1 MGNDIEIKVKVT
13 NGTGTG
19 LASVNSSLQT
29 LKTRADNAATAVTRL
44 RTATANAITLT
55 TKLDDQ
61 TTAGMAALKEAVLD
75 LQTTPRIDLE
85 VGLRDH
91 TAPPL
96 AEIQQ
101 GMATLRATP
110 RVDLEVGLDDQTATG
125 LTAVRTAVQDLR
137 GESPVRLDVTFDG
150 QTGEITAAAQAMR
163 DLKGDA
169 SGAGT
174 ALSTLTL
181 RSTAAAAAL
190 DLLKDSAEGASRAL
204 RTLRGRAAA
213 AAAAMG
219 DLRTSTTGAS
229 TSLRSFNTR
238 AQTSDTRLGALSDRS
253 RTLRGD
259 MDDLD
264 GSLRRV
270 GSRMGALRG
279 NLGSVGSSAGRSG
292 GGMDNLRKGALLL
305 APALIPIAASLVP
318 IAAGAAAAGA
328 GLAVLG
334 LAVGGQVKAM
344 MDASAAQTKYEK
356 AVREHGR
363 ASEQATKAEAAY
375 LAELKEMP
383 AATREAAAATGIL
396 KKEYGDWSDALAA
409 DTMPVVT
416 KSMGA
421 FGALLPKLTPLV
433 RGTATELD
441 NLITVGAGGIQTPG
455 FERFMDKLADWS
467 QGALAR
473 ATLGLVR
480 LSQATDSGEIGKDAA
495 EFMDFVRESGPVVG
509 ETLGNLARALTHL
522 VVAAS
527 DTGVG
532 LLSLVNALAQLV
544 NAVPTNVLSTLLGL
558 YTGIRLVSLAAAG
571 LAAVTGSAA
580 VARLGAYFAIM
591 RAAGVGT
598 TLRATAASMTAM
610 QKAGVGL
617 AVLAVAAIGVKQL
630 ADNARGAPPD
640 VDKLSTS
647 LKNLAISG
655 KATGEFKKTFGDM
668 DGLVKKVRELGK
680 ATKEEDEYV
689 KSFGNS
695 GIGPLDDFRRSV
707 HSLFDDFK
715 DGKGSA
721 KALAQDFESLD
732 ASLADLA
739 GSGHSKEAAAGFAD
753 IKNALLESGMSAG
766 EIGKL
771 FPEYTAA
778 VADLAAEQRL
788 TAAGMGVFGEQA
800 IAVQGKLEA
809 QKQSAD
815 GLRQSIEALNAV
827 NRAGLTGMIGF
838 EAAIDAAAKATK
850 DAAKGDAEH
859 GKALSMKNG
868 DLDLNTKRSRDA
880 ATALIDLAT
889 KTGEA
894 AASARESGAS
904 WEKVNGVYA
913 RGRRELIKQAQAM
926 GLGKDEARAYADSI
940 LKIPSGKTTR
950 LKMAS
955 EDATRDL
962 QAFNSA
968 VKRTPGSKSVT
979 LKTLS
984 KSAEQILQNFGYK
997 VRRLPDGS
1005 VTVTAA
1011 TGGALRGIG
1020 NVAAYLRGL
1029 RDRTVTVTT
1038 RHLVV
1043 STGEA
1048 RRKDLKAGHYATGGR
1063 VRGYASGGEVQAI
1076 PEGGYVQGPGSGTSD
1091 SILAL
1096 LGSGA
1101 RARVSNTEYVLQA
1114 SAVRKY
1120 GVGMLDALNAGRL
1133 RIAGYAKGGLV
1144 TKAAKERARRQEAAK
1159 RARALEMEA
1168 RSGARGDLTVSHFGR
1183 AAGRTVS
1190 EFGAALGR
1198 PDGLSQL
1205 VSALNSWRGVI
1216 MKATHGRQER
1226 ALLKQLDSV
1235 GKSLIK
1241 HERSLSKVNGELD
1254 KAKSK
1259 LSDLKNAASQLA
1271 ASVKSNVLSSA
1282 NITRGASGDG
1292 LVTTASVMGG
1302 LIDSRDKSTAFDQAL
1317 KDLVAR
1323 GLSKDFITQI
1333 GEAGVDGGGLETAT
1347 ALLGASSS
1355 EIRSMN
1361 QLQAEITK
1369 AATSA
1374 GKTTAN
1380 AVYGAQ
1386 IKAQE
1391 KLVRNLTT
1399 QQTKLEK
1406 AMAKL
1411 AAVMEKSIE
1420 KAFGKK
1426 AAGGIVGAAA
1436 SGGIRGGLTLVGEE
1450 GPEIARLPVGSRV
1463 YPTGASRRM
1472 AWDSML
1478 NTPQRPTAPAGRY
1491 AGGGTAPQQPVV
1503 VLQTIQ
1509 LDGKVIAR
1517 QIFDPMRD
1525 EVLRRSGGDVQKALG
1540 RRNGNG

>member
-1 MGNDIEIKVKVT
+1 MGNDIEIRVRVANDTAGGVAAVNT
-13 NGTGTG
+13 N
-19 LASVNSSLQT
+19 L
-29 LKTRADNAATAVTRL
+29 RDL
-44 RTATANAITLT
+44 RTNARDAGQALNTLS
-55 TKLDDQ
+55 
-61 TTAGMAALKEAVLD
+61 A
-75 LQTTPRIDLE
+75 RS
-85 VGLRDH
+85 
-91 TAPPL
+91 
-96 AEIQQ
+96 
-101 GMATLRATP
+101 
-110 RVDLEVGLDDQTATG
+110 
-125 LTAVRTAVQDLR
+125 LT
-137 GESPVRLDVTFDG
+137 
-150 QTGEITAAAQAMR
+150 TAAALR
-163 DLKGDA
+163 
-169 SGAGT
+169 
-174 ALSTLTL
+174 TLGE
-181 RSTAAAAAL
+181 AAQN
-190 DLLKDSAEGASRAL
+190 ASREL

-213 AAAAMG
+213 AAASMG
-219 DLRTSTTGAS
+219 DLRTSTTGAGN
-229 TSLRSFNTR
+229 SLRTFNTR
-238 AQTSDTRLGALSDRS
+238 ANTAGTRVGELSDRT
-253 RTLRGD
+253 RTLRGN
-259 MDDLD
+259 MDELD
-264 GSLRRV
+264 DSLRRA
-270 GSRMGALRG
+270 GSSMGGLRG
-279 NLGSVGSSAGRSG
+279 RLGTLSTSAGGSG
-292 GGMDNLRKGALLL
+292 GASGSMNNLRKGALLL
-305 APALIPIAASLVP
+305 APALIPVAASLVP

-334 LAVGGQVKAM
+334 LALGGQVKSM
-344 MDASAAQTKYEK
+344 MEASAAQTKYEK

-363 ASEQATKAEAAY
+363 ASEQATKAEADY
-375 LAELKEMP
+375 LATLKEMP
-383 AATREAAAATGIL
+383 PATREAAAATGIL
-396 KKEYGDWSDALAA
+396 KKEYGDWSDLLAK

-416 KSMGA
+416 KSMGL
-421 FGALLPKLTPLV
+421 FGALLPRLTPLV

-480 LSQATDSGEIGKDAA
+480 FSQALDGGKVGGDVG
-495 EFMDFVRESGPVVG
+495 EFMDFVRESGPMVG

-544 NAVPTNVLSTLLGL
+544 NAVPTNVLSALLGL
-558 YTGIRLVSLAAAG
+558 YTGIRLVSMAAAG
-571 LAAVTGSAA
+571 LAAVTGGAA

-610 QKAGVGL
+610 QRAGVGL

-630 ADNARGAPPD
+630 ADSARGAPPD

-689 KSFGNS
+689 KSFGSS

-707 HSLFDDFK
+707 HSLFDDFR
-715 DGKGSA
+715 DGEGSA

-732 ASLADLA
+732 SSLAELA
-739 GSGHSKEAAAGFAD
+739 GSGHSKEAAKGFAD
-753 IKNALLESGMSAG
+753 IKAALLESGMSAG

-771 FPEYTAA
+771 FPEYKAA
-778 VADLAAEQRL
+778 VADLAAEQKL
-788 TAAGMGVFGEQA
+788 AAAGMGIFGEQA
-800 IAVQGKLEA
+800 LAVQGKLEA

-838 EAAIDAAAKATK
+838 EAAIDAAAAT
-850 DAAKGDAEH
+850 AKEN
-859 GKALSMKNG
+859 GKVLSMNNG
-868 DLDLNTKRSRDA
+868 DLDLNSKKSREA
-880 ATALIDLAT
+880 ATALIDLAA

-894 AASARESGAS
+894 ASSARESGSS
-904 WEKVNGVYA
+904 WERVNEIYA

-926 GLGKDEARAYADSI
+926 GLGKDEARAYANSI
-940 LKIPSGKTTR
+940 LKVPSGRTTIM
-950 LKMAS
+950 KMKK
-955 EDATRDL
+955 EDAQRGLD
-962 QAFNSA
+962 AFAAA
-968 VKRTPGSKSVT
+968 VKKTPGSKSVT

-984 KSAEQILQNFGYK
+984 KGAEQILREFGFK
-997 VRRLPDGS
+997 VTRLKDGS
-1005 VTVTAA
+1005 VKISAYTGQALGGIRAVQAARNSLRDKTITFTTHYRITGSGPAQQARRSGAHGTQLANANGSVTEYYANGGIRA
-1011 TGGALRGIG
+1011 FADGSENHVAQLAPAGAMRLWAEPETGGEAYIPLADAKRPRSLAILEQVADRFGYGLAKFARGG
-1020 NVAAYLRGL
+1020 
-1029 RDRTVTVTT
+1029 
-1038 RHLVV
+1038 
-1043 STGEA
+1043 
-1048 RRKDLKAGHYATGGR
+1048 
-1063 VRGYASGGEVQAI
+1063 
-1076 PEGGYVQGPGSGTSD
+1076 
-1091 SILAL
+1091 
-1096 LGSGA
+1096 
-1101 RARVSNTEYVLQA
+1101 
-1114 SAVRKY
+1114 
-1120 GVGMLDALNAGRL
+1120 
-1133 RIAGYAKGGLV
+1133 V
-1144 TKAAKERARRQEAAK
+1144 TKAEKQ
-1159 RARALEMEA
+1159 A
-1168 RSGARGDLTVSHFGR
+1168 RSGPRGDLTVSHFGR

-1190 EFGAALGR
+1190 EFGDALGR

-1205 VSALNSWRGVI
+1205 VSALNSWRGII
-1216 MKATHGRQER
+1216 MKATHGGQEK

-1241 HERSLSKVNGELD
+1241 HERALSKVNGELD

-1259 LSDLKNAASQLA
+1259 LSDLKNAASQLSS
-1271 ASVKSNVLSSA
+1271 SVKSNILGSA

-1292 LVTTASVMGG
+1292 LVTTSSVMGG
-1302 LIDSRDKSTAFDQAL
+1302 LVDSRDKSTAFDQAL
-1317 KDLVAR
+1317 KDLAAKGLDKNLLSQVA
-1323 GLSKDFITQI
+1323 
-1333 GEAGVDGGGLETAT
+1333 EAGVDGGGLETAT

-1369 AATSA
+1369 AAASA
-1374 GKTTAN
+1374 GKTTAT
-1380 AVYGAQ
+1380 AMYGAQ

-1391 KLVRNLTT
+1391 KLVKSLAT
-1399 QQTKLEK
+1399 QQSKLEK
-1406 AMAKL
+1406 SMAKL
-1411 AAVMEKSIE
+1411 ATAMEKAVE

-1463 YPTGASRRM
+1463 YPAGASKRM

-1478 NTPQRPTAPAGRY
+1478 NTPRRPAAPAGRY

-1503 VLQTIQ
+1503 IHQTIT
-1509 LDGKVIAR
+1509 LDGNVVAR

-1525 EVLRRSGGDVQKALG
+1525 EVLRRSGGNVQKALG
-1540 RRNGNG
+1540 RGNG